1 MAYKELLLEITMYKS
16 SVHNNIM
23 LFNIFFNL
31 VYYDVA
37 LFMYV
42 TSSFLCSLLWGGYV
56 VVGKESLRG
65 ELVYVD

>member
-1 MAYKELLLEITMYKS
+1 MAYKELLLEITMHKS

-31 VYYDVA
+31 VHYYVA
-37 LFMYV
+37 LFIYV
-42 TSSFLCSLLWGGYV
+42 TSGFLCSLLWGGFV
-56 VVGKESLRG
+56 VVGKELPRG